1 MQIGTVGKRV
11 GLSVDAIRFYERNA
25 LLPRAPRTLGGFR
38 QYSESDVE
46 TLNFIGRVQN
56 LGFTLK
62 EVRDL
67 LDLRRSRLQPC
78 APVRRRLEEKLADI
92 QRKVSDLQ
100 KLEHELRLA
109 LRSCKK
115 GDAQTVRSL
124 PNSEQKEQQRTGE
137 CRMRVEKAQSAPN
150 GSGSGALLAGGLAA
164 ILASTC
170 CLGPLFL
177 VALGLSGAWIGNLT
191 RLEPYRPFF
200 IAGALV
206 SLFFAARRIF
216 RAVPDCRSGEMCA
229 VPGTRRIYKIV
240 FGIVAALVLVALV
253 FPYVARFFY

>member
-38 QYSESDVE
+38 QYSENDVE

-78 APVRRRLEEKLADI
+78 APVRRRLEEKLADVE
-92 QRKVSDLQ
+92 RKVCDLQ

-115 GDAQTVRSL
+115 EMRKRSAHCPIL
-124 PNSEQKEQQRTGE
+124 SRKSNSGPR
-137 CRMRVEKAQSAPN
+137 SA
-150 GSGSGALLAGGLAA
+150 
-164 ILASTC
+164 
-170 CLGPLFL
+170 
-177 VALGLSGAWIGNLT
+177 
-191 RLEPYRPFF
+191 E
-200 IAGALV
+200 
-206 SLFFAARRIF
+206 
-216 RAVPDCRSGEMCA
+216 
-229 VPGTRRIYKIV
+229 
-240 FGIVAALVLVALV
+240 
-253 FPYVARFFY
+253 